1 MTRLDAYGHLAADPV
16 LARLIGDVGEPDPF
30 AWFSPERFGPTNFSG
45 MVLHIVSQQ
54 ISTAV
59 AFTFFDRIKAA
70 AGGFPTPEG
79 ILAMGAGALRAC
91 GLSGA
96 KTTYLLDLAHR
107 QLNGLIDLEDMASR
121 DDAEVVRTLT
131 EVRGVGLW
139 TAQNFLIAQLH
150 RPDVLP
156 AGDQGIRRAV
166 ERAWQLEGLPSI
178 AEVQARA
185 LPWAPYRTHAA
196 ALLWRFFYG
205 A

>member
-1 MTRLDAYGHLAADPV
+1 MSPYGHLAAADPV
-16 LARLIGDVGEPDPF
+16 LARLIGEVGEPDPF

-70 AGGFPTPEG
+70 LGGFPTPDG
-79 ILAMGAGALRAC
+79 ILALGAEGLRAC

-96 KTTYLLDLAHR
+96 KTRYLLDLAHR
-107 QLNGLIDLEDMASR
+107 RIDLEDLSDLP
-121 DDAEVVRTLT
+121 DDEVIRKLT
-131 EVRGVGLW
+131 ELKGVGAW
-139 TAQNFLIAQLH
+139 TAQSFLIAQLH

-185 LPWAPYRTHAA
+185 LPWAPYRTYAA

-205 A
+205 ATAA